1 MLSVNVVMTSLPF
14 TLQTSL
20 GKGGKTFARH
30 VRLKFDPL
38 GNDIVDGSGSRIGGY
53 VTVEDWNEEE
63 WRERSGGKGRE
74 GEGRR
79 GEGSGGKGREGEE
92 RGGEGR
98 RGEGS
103 GGEGKGGEGNG
114 EERGRAEWR

>member
-20 GKGGKTFARH
+20 GKGSKTFARH

-38 GNDIVDGSGSRIGGY
+38 GNDIVDGSGSRIGGF
-53 VTVEDWNEEE
+53 VTVEDQNGEK
-63 WRERSGGKGRE
+63 WRER
-74 GEGRR
+74 
-79 GEGSGGKGREGEE
+79 SGGKGREGEE

-103 GGEGKGGEGNG
+103 GGEGGGGGGSGGEGKGGEGNG
-114 EERGRAEWR
+114 EESGRAEWR